1 MGRGAPPHH
10 GGKRLHGQK
19 VGNRSKIGWQKTGGE
34 KYIAKKHKYHV
45 DYSRGRRRVFVVA
58 GQRSDGIAE
67 IEKHG
72 APLYTVQGTWSDF
85 RKEYRRGPLAASR
98 GAWLF
103 LGRAAIGSNAI
114 YYQMNALPF
123 WQYSACSI
131 TLEFGRRN
139 NKYAFDRYRWHLFDF
154 SSNGEINLPDD
165 AQKITLGEYAEYRV
179 KSLIIGQA
187 GLVSDPKSVQT
198 NIEPGRA
205 YVVVSGQK

>member
-1 MGRGAPPHH
+1 MNG
-10 GGKRLHGQK
+10 LF
-19 VGNRSKIGWQKTGGE
+19 
-34 KYIAKKHKYHV
+34 KKHGKTAPEAEPQFGLE
-45 DYSRGRRRVFVVA
+45 SLEVA
-58 GQRSDGIAE
+58 LSVGDAFQTKIKEVMELQGWRQVTQQSGHYAIPPDAIAE

-72 APLYTVQGTWSDF
+72 APLYTVQGPWPDF
-85 RKEYRRGPLAASR
+85 RREYRSRPLAASR
-98 GAWLF
+98 GAWL
-103 LGRAAIGSNAI
+103 LVGRGAVGSQAI